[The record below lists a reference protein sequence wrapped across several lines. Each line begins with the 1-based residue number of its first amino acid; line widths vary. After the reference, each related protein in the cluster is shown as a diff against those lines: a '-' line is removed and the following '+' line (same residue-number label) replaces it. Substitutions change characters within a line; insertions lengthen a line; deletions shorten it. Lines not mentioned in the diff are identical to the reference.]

1 MVGTMRASD
10 ADERASVRLGAGVP
24 PSPVE
29 LDAVDKQIVA
39 ILQADGR
46 RSYAAIAKQVGVS
59 EGTARSRVQRLME
72 SELLQVVGIADP
84 LRLGFGTMAMIGIRT
99 APGRANDVCRALVD
113 IPETSYVVMSTGRF
127 DVFAELVC
135 RDLDTLRALLTERI
149 QTIDGITSAESFV
162 LLELHKLAY
171 GWGVGEVDLPPE
183 V

>member
-1 MVGTMRASD
+1 MGSPETDR
-10 ADERASVRLGAGVP
+10 RTSVRLGAGIP
-24 PSPVE
+24 ASPID

-46 RSYAAIAKQVGVS
+46 RSYSSIAKQVGVS

-99 APGRANDVCRALVD
+99 EPGRANDVCRSLVD

-135 RDLDTLRALLTERI
+135 RDLDTLRSLLTEQI

-162 LLELHKLAY
+162 LLEIHKLAY
-171 GWGVGEVDLPPE
+171 GWGVGEVDVPPSI
-183 V
+183 